1 MPEVEFIR
9 WVGTCSRRLTI
20 RGHDGSLHPFLIQ
33 NPAPRHLRREERL
46 MQLFRL
52 LNGVLERRK
61 ESRMRN
67 LAFHLPVIVPLA
79 PNVRIVQDD
88 PSNCT
93 LHDIY
98 EDYCDDVNMHKDDPL
113 AYYADKLKN
122 NISSNNNNNITAA
135 GNSKD
140 VVAQKAELLNLRMEI
155 NDEISNNMVPS
166 NIFSKVKKRGVIL

>member
-33 NPAPRHLRREERL
+33 NPAPRQFRREERL

-67 LAFHLPVIVPLA
+67 LSFHLPVIVPLA

-88 PSNCT
+88 PSYYT

-113 AYYADKLKN
+113 AYYDEKLKN
-122 NISSNNNNNITAA
+122 NFGT
-135 GNSKD
+135 GNSRD
-140 VVAQKAELLNLRMEI
+140 VVAQKTELLNLRMEI
-155 NDEISNNMVPS
+155 NDEISNSMVPS
-166 NIFSKVKKRGVIL
+166 NILSKVRS